1 MAFPSYEAWAAANG
15 QAPTPQMRND
25 AQTAGKPY
33 TYSNGTYSGGI
44 PASTYQSAWEAKQTP
59 SNSAISQLSPYSGQN
74 AGKRFDANGIPEG
87 MAGYNPNTT
96 LDHSRLNSGVTT
108 TGDAPTMMNNIGNG
122 VIDQSTSAFLGN
134 LGMNVQPGNY
144 GGLGGLGGLGGMQQ
158 PNYAGMMQQQQQMY
172 QQMMQQQQQAMQ
184 AQNQSMRDMMSN
196 WSKGFGAQ
204 QGGTYNPT
212 GVGGSFSNVQSPVYR
227 SDGTMDGGRAP
238 RNGFG
243 GLYGGDGPF
252 RSTF

>member
-15 QAPTPQMRND
+15 QTPTPQMRND
-25 AQTAGKPY
+25 AQAAGKPY
-33 TYSNGTYSGGI
+33 TKTSTGGFSGGL
-44 PASTYQSAWEAKQTP
+44 PASTYQSAWEAKQQP
-59 SNSAISQLSPYSGQN
+59 SNNPMDYLSPYTNPNAPKTVDQLVNAVNSGQAPSN
-74 AGKRFDANGIPEG
+74 LF
-87 MAGYNPNTT
+87 
-96 LDHSRLNSGVTT
+96 SGAT
-108 TGDAPTMMNNIGNG
+108 
-122 VIDQSTSAFLGN
+122 
-134 LGMNVQPGNY
+134 

-158 PNYAGMMQQQQQMY
+158 PQMPDYSNMMQQQQQMY

-184 AQNQSMRDMMSN
+184 AQNQSMQDMMSN

-204 QGGTYNPT
+204 QGSTYNPT

-238 RNGFG
+238 RNGYG
-243 GLYGGDGPF
+243 GMYGGDGPF